1 VQNTLEKH
9 VKIFDT
15 EQELAEK
22 FAEEIFVMSEDY
34 RSEKKR
40 FNIALSGG
48 RTPKILFTALAKK
61 FGKIITW
68 SNIHLF
74 WGDERCVPFG
84 DFESNY
90 FMTKL
95 SLIDHIIIPK
105 ENIHRIK
112 GENEAQKEAERYAN
126 EILANISPDNELPSF
141 DLMILGIGED
151 GHTASIFPD
160 QLELIESDKICEVSV
175 HPVSNQKRITLT
187 GKVINNSKSICFM
200 ATGESKSKIVS
211 EIVMEW
217 GTSSSYPAYYI
228 QPNNGELNWYLD
240 KLAATL
246 LRD

>member
-1 VQNTLEKH
+1 MEKQ

-48 RTPKILFTALAKK
+48 STPKTLFTVLAKK

-68 SNIHLF
+68 NNFHLY

-84 DFESNY
+84 DYESNY

-95 SLIDHIIIPK
+95 SLLDHIIIPN

-112 GENEAQKEAERYAN
+112 GENVPIHEAERYSN
-126 EILANISPDNELPSF
+126 EILTNVRIENGLPSF
-141 DLMILGIGED
+141 DLTLLGIGED

-160 QLELIESDKICEVSV
+160 QLELIESNNICEVSV
-175 HPVSNQKRITLT
+175 HPVSNQKRITLS
-187 GKVINNSKSICFM
+187 GKVINNSANICFL
-200 ATGESKSKIVS
+200 ATGESKSRIVS
-211 EIVMEW
+211 EIILEW
-217 GTSSSYPAYYI
+217 GISTSYPAYYI
-228 QPNNGELNWYLD
+228 RPVKGEVNWYID
-240 KLAATL
+240 KLAAKL
-246 LRD
+246 LHEE